1 MTGQN
6 ESAEAIMK
14 TVEKN
19 EEQQQ
24 LVLEMDDNS
33 KPTYHTCLV
42 NLVIGTLYCEKG
54 NFEFGID
61 RICQSLEPLEQ
72 NLCPDTW
79 FYAKHCLL
87 ALAGKVSKLMCVMED
102 DMFRDVVGFLNDV
115 ERHGKTVTVADTE
128 ELQANDAFGF
138 SQGSEPVTVAFEAR
152 QLKHLFQL
160 VVA

>member
-1 MTGQN
+1 
-6 ESAEAIMK
+6 
-14 TVEKN
+14 V
-19 EEQQQ
+19 
-24 LVLEMDDNS
+24 
-33 KPTYHTCLV
+33 PC

-61 RICQSLEPLEQ
+61 RICKSLEPLEQ

-79 FYAKHCLL
+79 FYAKIDVCD
-87 ALAGKVSKLMCVMED
+87 GID

-115 ERHGKTVTVADTE
+115 EQHSKTVTVADTE

-138 SQGSEPVTVAFEAR
+138 SQGSEPVTVVFEAR
-152 QLKHLFQL
+152 QLKHHFQL

>member
-1 MTGQN
+1 
-6 ESAEAIMK
+6 
-14 TVEKN
+14 
-19 EEQQQ
+19 
-24 LVLEMDDNS
+24 
-33 KPTYHTCLV
+33 
-42 NLVIGTLYCEKG
+42 LYCEKG

-61 RICQSLEPLEQ
+61 RICKSLEPLEK

-79 FYAKHCLL
+79 FYAKRCLL